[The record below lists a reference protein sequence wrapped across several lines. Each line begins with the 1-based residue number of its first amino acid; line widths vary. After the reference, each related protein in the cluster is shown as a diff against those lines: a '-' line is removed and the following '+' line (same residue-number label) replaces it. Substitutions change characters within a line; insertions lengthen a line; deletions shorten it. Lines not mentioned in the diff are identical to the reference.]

1 MKIFMDDLV
10 IIRDE
15 VAESYNE
22 DRDLQAHSN
31 DKAKSYNQIKI
42 IPANF
47 NEKKATFKPQT
58 LTYFILLTFS
68 LITILK
74 SKI

>member
-22 DRDLQAHSN
+22 DRDLEAHSN
-31 DKAKSYNQIKI
+31 DKTKSYNQIKI

-47 NEKKATFKPQT
+47 NEKKATFKTQT
-58 LTYFILLTFS
+58 LTYFILLTFL